1 MEIPHELYLQ
11 VIKCGSEAA
20 RIMTGRPAQK
30 DRLGSWFKKTELT
43 GGRSAGVC
51 LLRYTPPLHNPPRV
65 SAATPGR
72 GEAKEV
78 IGADA
83 IVLAER

>member
-30 DRLGSWFKKTELT
+30 DRLGSWFKKTKLF

-51 LLRYTPPLHNPPRV
+51 LLHCTPPLHNPPRV

-72 GEAKEV
+72 G
-78 IGADA
+78 GG
-83 IVLAER
+83 LGGNRR